1 MIAPANTVN
10 LVDDDPSVLKALER
24 LLRQAGFE
32 VQSFASSRTFFAQH
46 DPATPGCAVLD
57 IAIDETDGLEIQRSL
72 AESGCERPIV
82 FLTGR
87 GDIPMS
93 VRAMRAGAVNFL
105 TKPVATDELL
115 ATVRLALE
123 KDFMIRRDRAEVD
136 SIMRRVETL
145 TPRETEVLRHVISGR
160 LNKQIAA
167 DLGTVEKTIKVH
179 RARVMQKLA
188 VRSLAELVRL
198 AERVK
203 IGPRSAPARHS

>member
-1 MIAPANTVN
+1 
-10 LVDDDPSVLKALER
+10 
-24 LLRQAGFE
+24 
-32 VQSFASSRTFFAQH
+32 
-46 DPATPGCAVLD
+46 
-57 IAIDETDGLEIQRSL
+57 
-72 AESGCERPIV
+72 
-82 FLTGR
+82 
-87 GDIPMS
+87 MS